1 MHSVNKCHRESFKRK
16 CFEDV
21 AEVNGGKLIV
31 PLINAI
37 VNSLLHL
44 KVKGKNGF
52 VAHRHIKV
60 Q

>member
-37 VNSLLHL
+37 MDTLLHI
-44 KVKGKNGF
+44 KVKGNFFF
-52 VAHRHIKV
+52 VDHI
-60 Q
+60 